1 MSTKTPNS
9 FIINTYWILVFLLW
23 IPSTSSAQ
31 TFTEWKDPLV
41 NQINR
46 EPMKAAFV
54 AFPGD
59 VVLDENGQNPD
70 ILSLNGLWNFHF
82 VRNQNERPT
91 DFFKQE
97 FDDSDW
103 DQLKVPGNWELN
115 GYGEPIYVNMQYT
128 WDAQMKPNPPVVPEK
143 ENFVGSYRRKI
154 QLPASWDQ
162 KDVFI
167 QFGAVNSCFYL
178 WVNGKFA
185 GYSEDSKLPAS
196 FNVTQFMQKGENLI
210 AFQVFR
216 WCDGSYLECQD
227 FWRLSGV
234 SRDVLLI
241 ARERS
246 RVEDFTLTAGLDQD
260 YLNGLFSLDLLFKN
274 ANGMTAEAEIT
285 RENFIWQA
293 QTLIRNDQAHFETSI
308 EHAAQWS
315 AEIPNLYILTIR
327 LKDRSGNLI
336 ETISQ
341 SFGFRTV
348 EIKNGQLLVNGK
360 AILIKGVNRHE
371 VDPDG
376 GYVISRER
384 MIEDIKVLKMH
395 NFNAV
400 RTSHYPN
407 ANEFHALCD
416 QYGLYVVGEANVEA
430 HGYEN
435 VAKLPDWEQAHHERI
450 TRMVERDKNK
460 TSIIIWSMGNESGDG
475 KTFENA
481 YIRIKK
487 MDTTRPVQ
495 YERPGEKYYSDIYVP
510 FYVGYESLENYG
522 KDPSKTKPLIQ
533 CEYAH
538 AMGNSMGGFREY
550 WDLYRKYDRLQG
562 GFIWD
567 FADQAIRDYR
577 NGKMIYAYGGDF
589 GKDLVSSNNFN
600 CNGLVSSDRRPNPHL
615 DEVAFIQQSIHTELT
630 DPRQGAVTI
639 FNEYFF
645 KDLSNYELV
654 WNLSEEGQII
664 QTGTLTRIR
673 ALAREKTSMMLP
685 YKLPES
691 QKELTLELFY
701 RTKNAIGLIPA
712 GHIEAR
718 QQFVIQPH
726 TFTKFKLKA
735 GAVVDEQKQ
744 ELLVKS
750 GVKTVVFNKNT
761 GFIRSISVNGENYL
775 EKGFEITPNFWRAPT
790 DNDFGAGLQNKLRDW
805 AKPELKLTAFEI
817 KSEQNTVKV
826 QTTHQMEKMKAKLE
840 ITYLI
845 NGDGEINIHSRM
857 IPLTADLSSV
867 PMLMRFG
874 MQMVLSQKFSEVN
887 YYGRGPVE
895 NYIDRNHSAFIGL
908 YHQKVDEQFYP
919 YIRPQETGNK
929 TDLRWFSVLHQGGK
943 KGLRVNAAYPFSGSA
958 LHYLPED
965 LDDGSA
971 KDQRHPAELTE
982 RPFTVVQI
990 DLKQMG
996 LGCIDSWGAIARPE
1010 YRLPFGPYEFEFVIG
1025 YEER

>member
-1 MSTKTPNS
+1 MSSKTPNS
-9 FIINTYWILVFLLW
+9 IIINIYCTLLILLW
-23 IPSTSSAQ
+23 IPTSTSAQ

-46 EPMKAAFV
+46 EPMKAAFA

-70 ILSLNGLWNFHF
+70 ILSLNGPWNFHF

-91 DFFKQE
+91 DFYKKE
-97 FDDSDW
+97 FDDSAW
-103 DQLKVPGNWELN
+103 KKLKVPGNWELN

-154 QLPASWDQ
+154 QLPADWDQ

-178 WVNGKFA
+178 WVNGKFV

-196 FNVTQFMQKGENLI
+196 FNITQYLQKGENLI

-246 RVEDFTLTAGLDQD
+246 RVEDFTLTAGLDQN
-260 YLNGLFSLDLLFKN
+260 YTHGLFALDIQFRN
-274 ANGMTAEAEIT
+274 ADGFLAEVILN
-285 RENFIWQA
+285 RENFSWQTA
-293 QTLIRNDQAHFETSI
+293 TTVQDQHARFETTV
-308 EHAAQWS
+308 EQAAQWS
-315 AEIPNLYILTIR
+315 AEIPDLYQLTIH
-327 LKDRSGNLI
+327 LKNKSGKII

-435 VAKLPDWEQAHHERI
+435 VATFADWEQAHHERI
-450 TRMVERDKNK
+450 IRMVERDKNK

-481 YIRIKK
+481 YLRIKK
-487 MDTTRPVQ
+487 MDKSRPVQ

-533 CEYAH
+533 CEFAH

-550 WDLYRKYDRLQG
+550 WELYRKYDRLQG

-567 FADQAIRDYR
+567 FADQALRDYR

-589 GKDLVSSNNFN
+589 GQNLVSSNNFN
-600 CNGLVSSDRRPNPHL
+600 CNGLVSPDRRPNPHM
-615 DEVAFIQQSIHTELT
+615 DEVAFVQQSIHTELT
-630 DPRQGAVTI
+630 DPQKGAITL

-718 QQFVIQPH
+718 QQFVIQLY
-726 TFTKFKLKA
+726 TFTEFKLKA
-735 GAVVDEQKQ
+735 GAIMDEQKQ
-744 ELLVKS
+744 ELVVKS

-775 EKGFEITPNFWRAPT
+775 ENGYEITPNFWRAPT

-817 KSEQNTVKV
+817 KSEQNMVKV
-826 QTTHQMEKMKAKLE
+826 QTSHLMEKMKAKLE

-845 NGDGEINIHSRM
+845 NGDGEISIHSRL
-857 IPLTADLSSV
+857 IPLTADLSAV

-943 KGLRVNAAYPFSGSA
+943 KGLRISAAHSFSGSA

-965 LDDGSA
+965 LDDGLA

-1010 YRLPFGPYEFEFVIG
+1010 YNLPFGPYEFEFVIG